1 MLPRFIS
8 GVPKFLQAPT
18 ISRKGAGPDLYCD
31 VGQLL
36 AKNPVQNETTAAGKR
51 RSWLDTNAR
60 AAGQK
65 SEHQA
70 TRHDSQLYSADTR
83 ETHTQKKKRKTTAG
97 QLQLLRHQTFSQA
110 NTTETFSRNLT
121 PATRPPRSHTR
132 TRSVTLPAT
141 HSPHVLAWLPPLLH
155 TSVHSPLKPSLL
167 SHTHSHT
174 NTVSVTKVYASC
186 SSEAA
191 AVPGCQRHKRE
202 KHCTAFHVVRL
213 RNVMDLASDSLG
225 MT

>member
-1 MLPRFIS
+1 MKPL
-8 GVPKFLQAPT
+8 
-18 ISRKGAGPDLYCD
+18 
-31 VGQLL
+31 LL
-36 AKNPVQNETTAAGKR
+36 ANGALGWTPMPEQLGKSQNTR
-51 RSWLDTNAR
+51 PLDMTVNFIQQTLVR
-60 AAGQK
+60 
-65 SEHQA
+65 H
-70 TRHDSQLYSADTR
+70 TRK
-83 ETHTQKKKRKTTAG
+83 KKKRKTTAG